1 MKIKEIKIGK
11 LNVVDLTIILFVV
24 IFFVIF
30 GVGKIK
36 NSGDNITP
44 TSSSNITFSYT
55 LKVEGISETSRDML
69 KVGDEVYEREANT
82 YIGKIKNL
90 EITEAKSQLQKN
102 NGEIIE
108 TKMPTK
114 IDVTMEIETTGIIKN
129 DEYLA
134 NNLIRIMVGATEKV
148 KTKYLMCTAKVIDLE
163 R

>member
-1 MKIKEIKIGK
+1 
-11 LNVVDLTIILFVV
+11 
-24 IFFVIF
+24 
-30 GVGKIK
+30 
-36 NSGDNITP
+36 
-44 TSSSNITFSYT
+44 
-55 LKVEGISETSRDML
+55 ML